1 MSSVDVARASS
12 ARHDLDGGW
21 QLTSS
26 YLLRAR
32 EDFGSTGPTGEA
44 EAPVVG
50 YGQYEVPNPDFDYG
64 VVHTQRR
71 RFGSRRS

>member
-1 MSSVDVARASS
+1 MSSVDVSRTTS
-12 ARHDLDGGW
+12 ARHDPDDSW
-21 QLTSS
+21 QLTSA

-32 EDFGSTGPTGEA
+32 EDLGSARTTGDA

-50 YGQYEVPNPDFDYG
+50 YGQYEVPNPDFNYG